1 MKSDEMK
8 KNMNIEDE
16 YCSCLVDMNKE
27 VNFITL
33 LLNKNLFSYNLH
45 DNSKCKVCM
54 NEEVCNN
61 YVSQLKKKILNMNR
75 KDVYS
80 TRIINMNRVTETY
93 KDILKLNCET
103 VILTSKRNRTNNKEL
118 RRRIEQMNLNKEEI
132 KVFSI

>member
-1 MKSDEMK
+1 MKCTKEL
-8 KNMNIEDE
+8 NNELE
-16 YCSCLVDMNKE
+16 YDNCLVNINNE

-33 LLNKNLFSYNLH
+33 LLNKNLFSYNIH
-45 DNSKCKVCM
+45 NNSKCKVCM

-75 KDVYS
+75 EDVYS

-93 KDILKLNCET
+93 KDILKLNCDNVT
-103 VILTSKRNRTNNKEL
+103 LTSKRNRTNNKEL

-132 KVFSI
+132 KVLSI